1 MGQMS
6 VMQESPGGGRVG
18 SLFCLEKIDFWPVNS
33 QWITGLVSTGPLG
46 VNRRRRRRRRG
57 WGAIKR
63 WCCPSADVHLHIH
76 LHWQAAY
83 LVLMSCFSFFLNCTV
98 CQMKQLLRLSPVLF
112 YFEIISLF
120 CFMSIYVKNS
130 FRFLDMSDLCYERRF
145 VQLFVLLLLD
155 CRPTH
160 LLTRG
165 ANEKPL

>member
-1 MGQMS
+1 
-6 VMQESPGGGRVG
+6 
-18 SLFCLEKIDFWPVNS
+18 
-33 QWITGLVSTGPLG
+33 
-46 VNRRRRRRRRG
+46 
-57 WGAIKR
+57 
-63 WCCPSADVHLHIH
+63 
-76 LHWQAAY
+76 
-83 LVLMSCFSFFLNCTV
+83 
-98 CQMKQLLRLSPVLF
+98 MKQLLRLSPVLF

-120 CFMSIYVKNS
+120 CFMSIYVKNT